1 MSDYTAYM
9 LAEMLKGTFKP
20 YGSAYGHGVSG
31 VNMGA
36 KTGIH
41 ITVLKLIHNIIYL
54 IMQRKTCGLT
64 ALHLN
69 TLCQCGW
76 ASVKLN
82 NMVKTHLWDIANKNI
97 HSSYMK
103 M

>member
-36 KTGIH
+36 PRQ
-41 ITVLKLIHNIIYL
+41 VQWYL
-54 IMQRKTCGLT
+54 
-64 ALHLN
+64 
-69 TLCQCGW
+69 QC
-76 ASVKLN
+76 
-82 NMVKTHLWDIANKNI
+82 
-97 HSSYMK
+97 
-103 M
+103 

>member
-31 VNMGA
+31 VNIGCSDRYWYLGA
-36 KTGIH
+36 ETYSQYNLPDNAAKDVWINGFTP
-41 ITVLKLIHNIIYL
+41 
-54 IMQRKTCGLT
+54 
-64 ALHLN
+64 N

>member
-36 KTGIH
+36 KTG
-41 ITVLKLIHNIIYL
+41 TGTYGAETYSQYNLPDNAAKDV
-54 IMQRKTCGLT
+54 GLT